1 MKDLSL
7 VCAAHGVL
15 GHSTQRSGRARWP
28 GRHRA
33 EGLEGVKLI
42 ALIPLH
48 VYHLDPGNYHAES
61 LTPISEQM
69 LVVGNRWEQNK
80 SRMGRAGSAW
90 GKSQGLSEDGRD
102 HSQECYRGMWTCWS
116 ALAHGCAGQHR
127 RGNLILGDSSSFL
140 SFGGFEDHSISFPL
154 SPKHSCALHAPV
166 PSPTCPGD
174 IRQLLHQSLLPMS
187 YGLCAGTGRTKRKQ
201 IKHGLSGTR
210 HTLLCSLVQPLTME
224 FSSSKT
230 DHAA

>member
-1 MKDLSL
+1 MGMDRGREVASVYEGSLPL
-7 VCAAHGVL
+7 VCAAHGEL

-69 LVVGNRWEQNK
+69 LVVGNRWEQNR

-90 GKSQGLSEDGRD
+90 GKSQGLTEDGRD
-102 HSQECYRGMWTCWS
+102 HSQKCDRGMWTCWT
-116 ALAHGCAGQHR
+116 ALAHGSAGQHR
-127 RGNLILGDSSSFL
+127 RGNLILGDSSGFL
-140 SFGGFEDHSISFPL
+140 VVLGPL
-154 SPKHSCALHAPV
+154 HLIPLVSKTLLCSLHVPV

-174 IRQLLHQSLLPMS
+174 VGQLLHQSLLPVG
-187 YGLCAGTGRTKRKQ
+187 YGLCAGTG
-201 IKHGLSGTR
+201 
-210 HTLLCSLVQPLTME
+210 
-224 FSSSKT
+224 
-230 DHAA
+230 